1 MLALLS
7 AALSF
12 TLETSG
18 SRERL
23 RLELDPSS
31 CTAGCD
37 GPACAPD
44 AGCDGNAGRQGSG
57 DASCDERAA
66 PCPSASC
73 DSGCVAVPADAAAH
87 CPWLL
92 GDTDVAATLEC
103 AEDGVRCDGPSGC
116 ATRRCGT
123 SRR

>member
-23 RLELDPSS
+23 RLELDASS

-44 AGCDGNAGRQGSG
+44 AGCDGKALMHAGAELKNYVESFHFRAPSDASG
-57 DASCDERAA
+57 DLVVRALVKQ
-66 PCPSASC
+66 
-73 DSGCVAVPADAAAH
+73 GETNRGAAA
-87 CPWLL
+87 
-92 GDTDVAATLEC
+92 
-103 AEDGVRCDGPSGC
+103 GPLALS
-116 ATRRCGT
+116 
-123 SRR
+123 

>member
-23 RLELDPSS
+23 RLELDASS

-44 AGCDGNAGRQGSG
+44 SSCDGNAGRQGSG

-66 PCPSASC
+66 PCLSLI
-73 DSGCVAVPADAAAH
+73 H
-87 CPWLL
+87 I
-92 GDTDVAATLEC
+92 
-103 AEDGVRCDGPSGC
+103 
-116 ATRRCGT
+116 
-123 SRR
+123 